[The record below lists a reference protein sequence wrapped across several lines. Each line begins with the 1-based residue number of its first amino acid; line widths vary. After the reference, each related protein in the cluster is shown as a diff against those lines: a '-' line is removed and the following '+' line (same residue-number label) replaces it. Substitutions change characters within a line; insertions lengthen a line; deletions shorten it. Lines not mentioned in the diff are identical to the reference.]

1 MLVRGLREQDI
12 LTGVKYF
19 ISQRLASLVFIT
31 AALVANSLAW
41 VDVLTRVALIFKLGV
56 PPFHSWLIR
65 ILTRIRYLRM
75 FILFSIQKFIP
86 LFIISQIIL
95 IELWVWLLILRL
107 AGVILVRLNNT
118 RAFYVL
124 LMLSGALN
132 TIWILRRVAKGGR
145 WVGFLVIYRVVL
157 GSLMF
162 RLRRMIVFKVN
173 DVSRL
178 GWMRGSIISFHL
190 LNLGGLPPLIGFL
203 IKLKLLKPLVTT
215 SLSLRVVL
223 VIGAL
228 MLLYLYVVFCYQ
240 VFSIPKKREVSS
252 FFSSLVQLLLLSLLR
267 VGGSLL
273 LLWVL

>member
-145 WVGFLVIYRVVL
+145 WVGFLAIYRVVL

-252 FFSSLVQLLLLSLLR
+252 FSSSLVQLLLLSLLR